1 MTVKVCHISTVH
13 QAMDVRI
20 FYKECKSL
28 AANGYD
34 VSLIVTHDK
43 EEVVEGINII
53 PLSNNQ
59 SRLYRFFV
67 KGWSA
72 LFKALKL
79 KADVYHF
86 HDPELIPVGRVLKLF
101 GKKVIYD
108 VHEDVP
114 MQILTKEWIN
124 PGLRRFISKAFNWY
138 EKGSSKRFDRVVAA
152 RPDIAKNFT
161 SKGTVVVRNM
171 PVLNIIE
178 NVSPAEIEV
187 NKPVVIYAGGIT
199 EIRGIKE
206 LVDAVGML
214 DGLVELWLFGPWDYD
229 EYRER
234 CKKSSGWKYTKD
246 MGFVPLKTV
255 YSYMKR
261 SSIGIVNFLPAPN
274 HLYTMPNKPFEY
286 MTCGL
291 PVIMSNFEYWQELFK
306 EHAVYANPEKSEDIA
321 EKIRYIIENKDEAD
335 KLSCEGRRF
344 IKENFS
350 WEAEQEILLREYSK
364 LCGK

>member
-28 AANGYD
+28 SQGGYD
-34 VSLIVTHDK
+34 VSLVVTHDK
-43 EEVVEGINII
+43 EEVVEGIHII

-72 LFKALKL
+72 LNKALKT
-79 KADVYHF
+79 KAEIYHF
-86 HDPELIPVGRVLKLF
+86 HDPELIPLGRVLKLL

-124 PGLRRFISKAFNWY
+124 PSLRKAVSRVFNWY

-152 RPDIAKNFT
+152 RPDIG
-161 SKGTVVVRNM
+161 SKFKSNNVSIVRNM
-171 PVLNIIE
+171 PVLNIIQ
-178 NVSPAEIEV
+178 NVSPANVEV
-187 NKPVVIYAGGIT
+187 TKPVVIYAGGIT

-206 LVDAVGML
+206 IIDAVGLL
-214 DGLVELWLFGPWDYD
+214 DGLVEFWLFGPWDYE
-229 EYRER
+229 EYKDR
-234 CKKSSGWKYTKD
+234 CKKSNGWRYTKD
-246 MGFVPLKTV
+246 MGYVPLKEV
-255 YSYMKR
+255 YSYMKKA
-261 SSIGIVNFLPAPN
+261 SIGIVNFLPAPN

-291 PVIMSNFEYWQELFK
+291 PVIMSSFAYWKELFSD
-306 EHAVYANPEKSEDIA
+306 HVVYAEPSSPENIANAIKSIVNDKDYARKLGE
-321 EKIRYIIENKDEAD
+321 EGKKYI
-335 KLSCEGRRF
+335 L
-344 IKENFS
+344 ENFS
-350 WEAEQEILLREYSK
+350 WESEQEILLREYEK
-364 LCGK
+364 LV